1 MVKDKHPL
9 YFSSIKHDLWSLNL
23 MSLFIQ
29 TKLTLDEFLSSPLA
43 NENYEYFDGE
53 LIQKMSPKLSHSRVT
68 LALSSLLDDWNQGKG
83 EVGIE
88 WCVRL
93 KRNNKDWC
101 PIPDLLYI
109 SYEKLGEIELEDDAC
124 PIPPEL
130 VIEIISPDQ
139 SFSDL
144 SEKAEAYLKA
154 GVNRVWL
161 IDTQVKKITI
171 FYPDSPPQTKQ
182 GPDSLADEFF
192 SELNLTPQQ
201 IFQKAKLL

>member
-1 MVKDKHPL
+1 M
-9 YFSSIKHDLWSLNL
+9 SIST
-23 MSLFIQ
+23 Q
-29 TKLTLDEFLSSPLA
+29 TKLTLDQFLSSPLA

-68 LALSSLLDDWNQGKG
+68 GQLFILLNDWNQEQG

-93 KRNNKDWC
+93 KRNGKDWC

-109 SYEKLGEIELEDDAC
+109 SYAKLGEIELEDDAC

-154 GVNRVWL
+154 GVDRVWL
-161 IDTQVKKITI
+161 VDTKARKITI

-182 GPDSLADEFF
+182 GEDSLADNLLPK
-192 SELNLTPQQ
+192 LNLTPLQ
-201 IFQKAKLL
+201 IFQKAKLI

>member
-1 MVKDKHPL
+1 METQTQTQT
-9 YFSSIKHDLWSLNL
+9 
-23 MSLFIQ
+23 Q

-68 LALSSLLDDWNQGKG
+68 LALSSLLETWNQGKG
-83 EVGIE
+83 EVGVE
-88 WCVRL
+88 WCIRL
-93 KRNNKDWC
+93 KREGKDWC

-109 SYEKLGEIELEDDAC
+109 SFEKLGNIELEDDAC

-144 SEKAEAYLKA
+144 SQKSEAYLKA
-154 GVNRVWL
+154 GVDRVWL
-161 IDTQVKKITI
+161 IDTQVKKITV
-171 FYPDSPPQTKQ
+171 FYPDSPPKTKQ
-182 GPDSLADEFF
+182 DNDSLEDDLL
-192 SELNLTPQQ
+192 SGLKLNSQQ
-201 IFQKAKLL
+201 IFKKAKLS

>member
-1 MVKDKHPL
+1 M
-9 YFSSIKHDLWSLNL
+9 SISTQ
-23 MSLFIQ
+23 I
-29 TKLTLDEFLSSPLA
+29 KLSLDEFLSSPLA
-43 NENYEYFDGE
+43 NENYEYFNGE
-53 LIQKMSPKLSHSRVT
+53 LIQKMSPKFSHSRVT
-68 LALSSLLDDWNQGKG
+68 GQLFILLEDWSKEKG

-88 WCVRL
+88 WCIRL
-93 KRNNKDWC
+93 KCNGKDWC

-109 SYEKLGEIELEDDAC
+109 SYEKLGNIELQDDAC

-161 IDTQVKKITI
+161 IDTKAKKITI
-171 FYPDSPPQTKQ
+171 FYPDSPPKTKQ
-182 GPDSLADEFF
+182 GEDSLADDLLPK
-192 SELNLTPQQ
+192 LNLTPQQ
-201 IFQKAKLL
+201 IFQKANLV

>member
-1 MVKDKHPL
+1 ML
-9 YFSSIKHDLWSLNL
+9 TT
-23 MSLFIQ
+23 
-29 TKLTLDEFLSSPLA
+29 TKTQLTLDDFLSSPLA

-53 LIQKMSPKLSHSRVT
+53 LTPKMSPKYSHSRVT
-68 LALSSLLDDWNQGKG
+68 GQLFILLEAWNQGKG

-93 KRNNKDWC
+93 KREGKDWC

-109 SYEKLGEIELEDDAC
+109 SAKKLENIDLEDDAC

-130 VIEIISPDQ
+130 VIEIISPAQ
-139 SFSDL
+139 SFSNL

-154 GVNRVWL
+154 GVNQVWL
-161 IDTQVKKITI
+161 IDTQVHKITV

-182 GPDSLADEFF
+182 GEESLADDLFPD
-192 SELNLTPQQ
+192 LTLTPRQ
-201 IFQKAKLL
+201 IFQKAKLI

>member
-1 MVKDKHPL
+1 
-9 YFSSIKHDLWSLNL
+9 
-23 MSLFIQ
+23 MSIQ
-29 TKLTLDEFLSSPLA
+29 TKTKLSLDEFLSSPLA

-53 LIQKMSPKLSHSRVT
+53 LMQKMAPKYSHSKVT
-68 LALSSLLDDWNQGKG
+68 GQLFILLEKWNQDKG

-88 WCVRL
+88 WCIRL
-93 KRNNKDWC
+93 KRNGKDWC

-109 SYEKLGEIELEDDAC
+109 SFNKLGEIKLADDAC

-130 VIEIISPDQ
+130 IIEIISPDQ

-154 GVNRVWL
+154 GVNLVWL
-161 IDTQVKKITI
+161 VDTQVKKITI

-182 GPDSLADEFF
+182 GEESLADDLLP
-192 SELNLTPQQ
+192 ELQLTPLQ
-201 IFQKAKLL
+201 IFQKAKLKL

>member
-1 MVKDKHPL
+1 
-9 YFSSIKHDLWSLNL
+9 
-23 MSLFIQ
+23 MSNQTQ

-53 LIQKMSPKLSHSRVT
+53 LIQKMSPKFSHSRVT
-68 LALSSLLDDWNQGKG
+68 GQLFILLEDWNQGKG
-83 EVGIE
+83 EIGIE

-93 KRNNKDWC
+93 KRNGKDWC

-109 SYEKLGEIELEDDAC
+109 SFEKLGDIELEDDAC
-124 PIPPEL
+124 PIPLEL

-139 SFSDL
+139 YFSDL
-144 SEKAEAYLKA
+144 SEKAESYLKA

-182 GPDSLADEFF
+182 GEDALADDLLP
-192 SELNLTPQQ
+192 ELNLTPQQ
-201 IFQKAKLL
+201 IFQKARLI